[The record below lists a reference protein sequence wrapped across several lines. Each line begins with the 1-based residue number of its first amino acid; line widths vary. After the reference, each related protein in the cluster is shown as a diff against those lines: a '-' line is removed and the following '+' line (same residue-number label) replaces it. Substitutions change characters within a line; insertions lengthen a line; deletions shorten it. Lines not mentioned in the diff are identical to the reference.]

1 MAVFTRQLLCPG
13 QGVVPGLP
21 SPLHTGDGPSLVPP
35 AHRPSGLEHAVE
47 RPELGQPQRLSSP
60 HIPRPIR
67 LQGGRQRATLGCP
80 KGIFGGCAPEV
91 PALKC
96 HLYYLI
102 LRGRGPSSSSISFW
116 RETGWPRPQGSSLM
130 LEQGQ
135 HVKSYSDPGFPRMPF
150 HGTRRQERL
159 DLTWSPIFR
168 MAFVVEHDV
177 SAHPVDLGAFG
188 THRVVLH
195 PHDVPSPIAPCLLGR

>member
-13 QGVVPGLP
+13 QGVVPHLL
-21 SPLHTGDGPSLVPP
+21 SPLHTGDGPSRVPP

-47 RPELGQPQRLSSP
+47 RPEPGQPQRLSSP

-80 KGIFGGCAPEV
+80 KGVFGGCAPEV

-96 HLYYLI
+96 HLYYFI

-116 RETGWPRPQGSSLM
+116 RETGWPWPQGSRLM

-135 HVKSYSDPGFPRMPF
+135 HVKSYSAPGFR
-150 HGTRRQERL
+150 
-159 DLTWSPIFR
+159 DLPEVRYFLETF
-168 MAFVVEHDV
+168 
-177 SAHPVDLGAFG
+177 
-188 THRVVLH
+188 
-195 PHDVPSPIAPCLLGR
+195 VPSFRLTLDELD